1 MEKIDSLLEEM
12 DLAENPSVVTKS
24 KWTWAHFP
32 PGTVFEVDPTVGNGY
47 GKTAFT
53 STQIF
58 ANGVR
63 SYVVDTTT
71 PGVVT
76 DFLSFNL
83 SWVTH
88 ILKRGEGVPVVDFN
102 LGCLKR
108 NSSEHNAIIEQ
119 IHGIYKKK
127 KNEYVG
133 LYVHDVIN
141 IALSKLK
148 CIDVV
153 IDSEA
158 LLINLLKQG
167 VIKGHKVFQ
176 YNYDFIVWT
185 ANKKKLLNAV
195 KRNFSKCLIP
205 VKHRLKEEAGEE
217 QREWDQYCDDLDLD
231 YGRRSSGDVEEDDVY
246 IDRFES
252 WY

>member
-1 MEKIDSLLEEM
+1 MMEKLDSLPEEM
-12 DLAENPSVVTKS
+12 DPENPSVVTKP
-24 KWTWAHFP
+24 KWSWGHFP
-32 PGTVFEVDPTVGNGY
+32 PGTVFEVDPLIGNSHKQTV
-47 GKTAFT
+47 FT
-53 STQIF
+53 STKIF
-58 ANGVR
+58 AIGAR

-83 SWVTH
+83 SWVTR
-88 ILKRGEGVPVVDFN
+88 ILKRGKGAPVVNFN
-102 LGCLKR
+102 LGGLKR
-108 NSSEHNAIIEQ
+108 DYNANTEQ
-119 IHGIYKKK
+119 IQGIYKKK

-133 LYVHDVIN
+133 LYVHDIID

-153 IDSEA
+153 IDSDA

-167 VIKGHKVFQ
+167 VIKGHKVSD
-176 YNYDFIVWT
+176 YDLIVWS
-185 ANKKKLLNAV
+185 ANKKKLKAAV
-195 KRNFSKCLIP
+195 KRNFSKCLFP
-205 VKHRLKEEAGEE
+205 VKERLKEEAEEE
-217 QREWDQYCDDLDLD
+217 QREWKQYCDDMDLD
-231 YGRRSSGDVEEDDVY
+231 YGRRSSGNVEEDDVY